1 MQVQRHIKNIT
12 SPHLELEL
20 PASFI
25 NQQVEILIVTLDDTP
40 MQPKRRS
47 PPPQFA
53 GKVKELGD
61 VINTIPTSDWNL
73 PT

>member
-12 SPHLELEL
+12 SSHLELEL

-25 NQQVEILIVTLDDTP
+25 NQKVEILIVTLDEEPTT
-40 MQPKRRS
+40 PKRRT
-47 PPPQFA
+47 PPPQFV

-61 VINTIPTSDWNL
+61 VINTIPLSDWNL
-73 PT
+73 